1 MLPNPS
7 ERLKDIFN
15 TGVHNEIIKKY
26 DDLYQ
31 KYCVLQDKYLNL
43 QDKYL
48 NLQDE
53 YIKLTKYVF
62 GDNEVKTNKIKI
74 D

>member
-1 MLPNPS
+1 MGNMLPNPS

-43 QDKYL
+43 QD
-48 NLQDE
+48 E
-53 YIKLTKYVF
+53 YIKLTKYVL
-62 GDNEVKTNKIKI
+62 GDNEVKTNKINC
-74 D
+74 

>member
-1 MLPNPS
+1 MNNMGNMSINTSDL
-7 ERLKDIFN
+7 LKNIFN
-15 TGVHNEIIKKY
+15 TGVNNEIIKKY
-26 DDLYQ
+26 DDLYR
-31 KYCVLQDKYLNL
+31 KYCVL

-53 YIKLTKYVF
+53 YIKLTKYVL